1 MLPNQDFINAL
12 AEAYE
17 IGATMQA
24 SGAQS
29 SRAHSVAMTNLET
42 AQLWAKQDSEE
53 KNRTGHVPIEIPD
66 IAKGPED

>member
-24 SGAQS
+24 SSTTS
-29 SRAHSVAMTNLET
+29 SRAHSVAMTNLES
-42 AQLWAKQDSEE
+42 AQLWAKHDGEE
-53 KNRTGHVPIEIPD
+53 KTRTGPVP
-66 IAKGPED
+66 KED